1 MTEDGRRMHEDA
13 PCTAPVPVPV
23 PVPLGVLGDGE
34 ASGSSESCTRFQARP
49 PRRRRVLPA
58 FPASPCGT
66 AALPRVE
73 KVSSDWGRGRRV
85 GPQNSHGSTYK
96 GARSSQGRGGE
107 RGSGGRPDGDGG
119 WRGSPDGGPPVGSGR
134 QEVGELPA
142 RAGVALVAGSLGEP
156 VGAGTTWRCG
166 VTDCLSTEAGLR
178 GRGTG
183 GGTTGSRRPAKGEGE
198 RGRRCRGRW
207 AAVRMR
213 KLASALSGGGWREGG
228 TCGEG
233 CAPSTLAG

>member
-1 MTEDGRRMHEDA
+1 MRRAPPPSPSPSPSRWGFWETERLLGAPRAAHGSRPDRLDGGGFY
-13 PCTAPVPVPV
+13 PPFQ
-23 PVPLGVLGDGE
+23 PLRVE
-34 ASGSSESCTRFQARP
+34 
-49 PRRRRVLPA
+49 PRRYPEWRK
-58 FPASPCGT
+58 S
-66 AALPRVE
+66 AAIGGGG
-73 KVSSDWGRGRRV
+73 GRGA
-85 GPQNSHGSTYK
+85 PQNSHGSTYK